1 MGEIKKIVIDTNV
14 FISGFGWKGKPEE
27 ILKLVE
33 NRQIINFITPDIFEE
48 VRRVI
53 SYPKLK
59 FSESLQ
65 IKILEFVLFYSEFIE
80 SRKRITFIDED
91 PDDNK
96 LLECAIEAKAE
107 YIISGDPHLL
117 RLNKFKDIKIIG
129 ADEFLNI
136 FSKRGS

>member
-1 MGEIKKIVIDTNV
+1 VGEIKKIVIDTNV